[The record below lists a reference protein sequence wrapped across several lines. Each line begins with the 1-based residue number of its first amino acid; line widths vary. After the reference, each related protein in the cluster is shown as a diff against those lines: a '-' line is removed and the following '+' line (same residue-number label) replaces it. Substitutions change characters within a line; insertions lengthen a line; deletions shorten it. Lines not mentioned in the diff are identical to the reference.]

1 MKKAVHKKKHSH
13 LDEMLPEY
21 DFSKA
26 KRVGNKYFKK
36 LKNGANLV
44 AIDPE
49 LKKSFPTSEAVNSA
63 LRKFLQIKQTAA

>member
-1 MKKAVHKKKHSH
+1 MKKEVRKKKNSQ

-21 DFSKA
+21 DFTIA
-26 KRVGNKYFKK
+26 KRVGNKYLKK

-44 AIDPE
+44 VIDPE
-49 LKKSFPTSEAVNSA
+49 LKKSFPTSEAINSA